1 MEYYTGKDY
10 GPKDGMAYT
19 QVMPKE
25 GFRYMYGQDG
35 TRYSVPEDPVSGDPA
50 INPIS
55 KIPTDQEIR
64 DKGFKFIPDQKY
76 LKSPFTFP
84 AADPVTDQ
92 GIVATNAF
100 AGSGG
105 DGFSVYNA
113 DPNTI
118 SNMNPNRY
126 ALQDARYDN
135 ELSYVGKSFP
145 GNIDPLYSTNTE
157 AMKNMEMYPEYYGLD
172 RPPPSKISELIGKG
186 IGFIPG
192 IGTLSKFA
200 DFASG
205 LLPANR
211 RAIMENQ
218 LGTQGVMVND
228 IGQIVV
234 GPGGSYGTPEGIMAG
249 YNVNKMDDETFTNR
263 QDTMRQTFKDKYQLN
278 DKQID
283 QIISG
288 ELTEDDEIFSDPKFN
303 LPSGKTTN
311 LITDLRNIEIARKN
325 FGDATG
331 ATDQIVDIKTDT
343 KTNNQNQGGGDD
355 GGGDTPIGPGGT
367 GSRRGASDIP
377 DRDRGNYDTDDTAS
391 FFAKGGRVNFKYG
404 GLASLL

>member
-192 IGTLSKFA
+192 IGTL
-200 DFASG
+200 
-205 LLPANR
+205 
-211 RAIMENQ
+211 
-218 LGTQGVMVND
+218 
-228 IGQIVV
+228 
-234 GPGGSYGTPEGIMAG
+234 
-249 YNVNKMDDETFTNR
+249 
-263 QDTMRQTFKDKYQLN
+263 
-278 DKQID
+278 
-283 QIISG
+283 
-288 ELTEDDEIFSDPKFN
+288 
-303 LPSGKTTN
+303 
-311 LITDLRNIEIARKN
+311 
-325 FGDATG
+325 
-331 ATDQIVDIKTDT
+331 IK
-343 KTNNQNQGGGDD
+343 
-355 GGGDTPIGPGGT
+355 
-367 GSRRGASDIP
+367 
-377 DRDRGNYDTDDTAS
+377 
-391 FFAKGGRVNFKYG
+391 
-404 GLASLL
+404 SLCQV